1 MMAPVL
7 DLIKPC
13 VLPGVPGLVPVL
25 MAVLVVVLWLAL
37 ALAVCKPRTSV
48 LRRLPL
54 QIVMVVN
61 FPSTLLL
68 KRCGYNKSMEID
80 LYVFAFHC
88 KFAWGQLGELSM

>member
-1 MMAPVL
+1 MAPVL

-25 MAVLVVVLWLAL
+25 MAVRVVVLWLAL

-48 LRRLPL
+48 LWRLPL

-61 FPSTLLL
+61 FPGSDFGT
-68 KRCGYNKSMEID
+68 GSDSQVQN
-80 LYVFAFHC
+80 
-88 KFAWGQLGELSM
+88 LGWIPSGLR